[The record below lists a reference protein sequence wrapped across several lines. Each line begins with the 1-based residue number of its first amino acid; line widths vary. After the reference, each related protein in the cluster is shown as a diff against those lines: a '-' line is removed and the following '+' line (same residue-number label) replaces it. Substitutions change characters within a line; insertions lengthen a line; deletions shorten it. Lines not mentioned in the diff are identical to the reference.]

1 MRSIRRLPRA
11 LFLGLALAQAGQGAQ
26 RAPIGPADFTPA
38 VAPAP
43 GQTRVHVGRFL
54 LDRRPVT
61 NGEFLAFVLK
71 HPQWQRDR
79 APRLLADGEY
89 LSHWAGPATLGDL
102 VGAEQPV
109 TRVSWF
115 AARAYCAAAGGRL
128 PTWHEWELAAAA
140 DASSA
145 DARSSAAWRARI
157 LDWYA
162 QPAGPPLARVGAGQP
177 DVHGIYDLHGLVWE
191 WVEDIS
197 ALMVSGDSRTQ
208 GDPDR
213 LAFCGA
219 GALSAQDREN
229 YPMLMRMAFLSS
241 IEAGSTAR
249 SLGFRCAAEAS
260 E

>member
-1 MRSIRRLPRA
+1 MSLRPHLLPV
-11 LFLGLALAQAGQGAQ
+11 LLLGLAGLVQAGPSQ
-26 RAPIGPADFTPA
+26 RSPIGPADFAPA

-43 GQTRVHVGRFL
+43 GQTQVHVGRFL

-61 NGEFLAFVLK
+61 NGQFLDFVRR
-71 HPQWQRDR
+71 HPEWRRDR

-89 LSHWAGPATLGDL
+89 LSHWSGPETLGET
-102 VGAEQPV
+102 VAAEQPV

-115 AARAYCAAAGGRL
+115 AARAYCADAGGRL
-128 PTWHEWELAAAA
+128 PSWHEWELAAAA
-140 DASSA
+140 DADSA
-145 DARSSAAWRARI
+145 DARASPGWRARI
-157 LDWYA
+157 LSWYSV
-162 QPAGPPLARVGAGQP
+162 PASEPLACVGQGPP

-241 IEAGSTAR
+241 LEANATAR
-249 SLGFRCAAEAS
+249 SLGFRCAAEAAG
-260 E
+260 